1 MKSLMLSLV
10 LLSSFSVMAKEVTFT
25 ADSAASKVVWL
36 GKKVTG
42 EHTGVISLKSGNL
55 KFDDKKFVGGEFE
68 VDMSSITVTDLTDPK
83 YNADLVGHLK
93 SPDFFNSAQFP
104 VSTLKIKSATKVK
117 GSNYKI
123 VADLTIKG
131 ISNEVT
137 YNADVVDSAKSVST
151 KGKIIFD
158 RTKYK
163 IEYKSG
169 KFVPNLGDKLI
180 YDDVQL
186 NVELVA
192 KK

>member
-1 MKSLMLSLV
+1 MRSLVLSLV
-10 LLSSFSVMAKEVTFT
+10 LMSSFSAFAKEMVYV
-25 ADSAASKVVWL
+25 ADPAASKVVWL

-42 EHTGVISLKSGNL
+42 EHTGLVNLKSGNL
-55 KFDDKKFVGGEFE
+55 KFDDKKIVGGDFE
-68 VDMSSITVTDLTDPK
+68 VDMSSITNTDLKDAK

-93 SPDFFNSAQFP
+93 SADFFNSAEYP
-104 VSTLKIKSATKVK
+104 TASLKIKSVTKVK
-117 GSNYKI
+117 GNNYKI
-123 VADLTIKG
+123 VADLIIKG

-137 YNADVVDSAKSVST
+137 YNADVVDSAKSVSA
-151 KGKIIFD
+151 KGTIVFD

-186 NVELVA
+186 TVDLVA